1 MQAGWRLREV
11 EGSRCGDHVDVA
23 MVGGM
28 DLGSGD
34 RGNYDSGRNQFQGPE
49 METAAGSE
57 RSRFGCVKLERPG
70 AIWYPLTCVSG
81 REDRAE

>member
-23 MVGGM
+23 VVGGM

-34 RGNYDSGRNQFQGPE
+34 RATMTWGGTSFRGQRWRLQQV
-49 METAAGSE
+49 
-57 RSRFGCVKLERPG
+57 VKGLG
-70 AIWYPLTCVSG
+70 LGV
-81 REDRAE
+81 